1 MTRFWYFLLLL
12 VAPLSAVN
20 AQTQTISVNG
30 QARCGTEKVVGALVT
45 LLQPTDSSIVAYTTT
60 DKQGFYTLKATTQL
74 SEVLLSISGFNIKR
88 KTTRI
93 KAHSQTFDFH
103 VKEETEY
110 CVKSWLSRKN
120 CGGIAIRST
129 ISFLPTRVEMTV
141 P

>member
-1 MTRFWYFLLLL
+1 M
-12 VAPLSAVN
+12 N

-103 VKEETEY
+103 VKEENRILRE
-110 CVKSWLSRKN
+110 SWLSRK
-120 CGGIAIRST
+120 
-129 ISFLPTRVEMTV
+129 TV
-141 P
+141 GESRYAQLSRFCLHAWK

>member
-30 QARCGTEKVVGALVT
+30 QARCGTEKVVGAPVT

-74 SEVLLSISGFNIKR
+74 SEVILSISGFNIKR

-103 VKEETEY
+103 VKEENRILREIV
-110 CVKSWLSRKN
+110 VKSQKLWGNRDTLN
-120 CGGIAIRST
+120 YQP
-129 ISFLPTRVEMTV
+129 FLH
-141 P
+141 